1 MPRPNKTIANN
12 NEHGKNKIYFYF
24 LANNVKVFQST
35 KKRLCSKDILFLQE
49 TLSSVEIE
57 KKWIDDFNE
66 KNCYSLGL
74 YNSFGALSID
84 SSLR

>member
-35 KKRLCSKDILFLQE
+35 KKRLCSKGILFLQE

-57 KKWIDDFNE
+57 KKWIDDF
-66 KNCYSLGL
+66 KDKM
-74 YNSFGALSID
+74 YNSHGKTNIWGVLITI
-84 SSLR
+84 

>member
-35 KKRLCSKDILFLQE
+35 KKRLCSKGILFLQE
-49 TLSSVEIE
+49 TLSSVE